1 MKFGIG
7 GGIGPFRAGVS
18 NKGFGVGAGPL
29 SAGDSWKAGKRSG
42 RLPGGQPRGS
52 DAQPLV
58 LFPALEDFG
67 DRQLAKVRHARAV
80 RKNRPILVNAI
91 RMAGEM
97 LAQLDDNERAWD
109 EWDTQPTA
117 GEVLTVLP
125 DVGVWSILPGAGD
138 VPDMGAGEVWVTRES
153 VALHGPERTWSW
165 PAGHPRFYRMG
176 GVVQILP
183 PETRKPFYIGDPET
197 PVVGG
202 VLHAAMARAV
212 GNAELSRATLQ
223 AVRSEVL
230 ADRAEWQAALTQMG
244 QES

>member
-29 SAGDSWKAGKRSG
+29 SAGDSWKAGKRRG
-42 RLPGGQPRGS
+42 RRPGGESRGS
-52 DAQPLV
+52 DAHPIV

-67 DRQLAKVRHARAV
+67 DRQLAKIRQVRAT
-80 RKNRPILVNAI
+80 RKNRPILANAI
-91 RMAGEM
+91 RMADEM
-97 LAQLDDNERAWD
+97 LAQLDDNEKSWD
-109 EWDTQPTA
+109 EWDAQPTA

-125 DVGVWSILPGAGD
+125 DIGVWSKVPRAGD
-138 VPDMGAGEVWVTRES
+138 IPDMGAGEVRVTRES
-153 VALHGPERTWSW
+153 VTLRGVERTWSW
-165 PAGHPRFYRMG
+165 PADHPRFYRMG

-183 PETRKPFYIGDPET
+183 PETRTPFYIGNPAT
-197 PVVGG
+197 PAVGG

-212 GNAELSRATLQ
+212 GDAELSRASVQ

-230 ADRAEWQAALTQMG
+230 ADRADWQAALIQMD
-244 QES
+244 QKS